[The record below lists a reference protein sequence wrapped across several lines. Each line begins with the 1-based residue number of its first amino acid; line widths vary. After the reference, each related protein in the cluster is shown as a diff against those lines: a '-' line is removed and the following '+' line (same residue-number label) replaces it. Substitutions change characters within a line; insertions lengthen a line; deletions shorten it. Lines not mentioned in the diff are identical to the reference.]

1 LLHAG
6 AGELLGRIVHC
17 AVESDGDAEEAVM
30 DTPLRICAD
39 LDRLRQSVGSRPL
52 EGIRATRVL
61 KELAHVDER
70 LKVILAGQVG

>member
-1 LLHAG
+1 
-6 AGELLGRIVHC
+6 
-17 AVESDGDAEEAVM
+17 M